1 MSNTHPLTATCA
13 ALAIAAALTGCGTT
27 KTAATPPTEH
37 PSRDMVIWNWDQT
50 SDLYANGQL
59 NDTKGN
65 RWDVAILPGFYP
77 TMQIAGDSY
86 ERSWGYIKN
95 TGVREDG
102 SDGAARL
109 CYRFAWSDC
118 ASDFMVGGIGRDYA
132 KTSHDVGDLITE
144 KPFAWMPQ
152 VAWRTT
158 WGYLLKPAGRVV
170 FGTLGCVGG
179 TVAGTA
185 AGSVEGVGR
194 TTLAVGDSAIVG
206 TAYPIARMAWHQ
218 PAWLFCLTN
227 AEPTM
232 NQDGRW
238 GLRVIDRA
246 KVEAPVAAETPAP
259 QVN

>member
-1 MSNTHPLTATCA
+1 MSTTRPLTTTCA
-13 ALAIAAALTGCGTT
+13 ALAIAAALSGCGTT
-27 KTAATPPTEH
+27 KTAGTPAAEH

-246 KVEAPVAAETPAP
+246 KVAAPVAAETHVP